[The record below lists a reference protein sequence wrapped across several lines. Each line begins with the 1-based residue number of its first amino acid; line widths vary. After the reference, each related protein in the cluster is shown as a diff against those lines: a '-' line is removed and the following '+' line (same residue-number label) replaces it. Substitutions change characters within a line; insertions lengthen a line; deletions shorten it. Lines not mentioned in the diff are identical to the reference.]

1 MSVWRGWRLH
11 PFYPALGVFLQVG
24 MAGWTCLNPGHFPLC
39 GDGGFHHCHC
49 FSAYGALPRA
59 RGWRDQ
65 GTDYTGSNTGFAW
78 RGWRCVSFLR
88 LRVAPSISVFA
99 GMAVRDSLIRAMRFS
114 IFVPVGMAE
123 CRECWAIRKDM
134 SVYAGMAATSDPE
147 KNERARRF
155 LVVGDGG
162 HTSPIVSN
170 LKDTLWRRRRW
181 RAGRR

>member
-1 MSVWRGWRLH
+1 MESRLETGIFLWRGWRLH
-11 PFYPALGVFLQVG
+11 SFYPALGVFLQVG

-49 FSAYGALPRA
+49 FPAYGALSRA

-65 GTDYTGSNTGFAW
+65 GTDYAVTDT
-78 RGWRCVSFLR
+78 VFL
-88 LRVAPSISVFA
+88 FA

-147 KNERARRF
+147 KNERARHF

-162 HTSPIVSN
+162 HTSPVVSN